1 MPERDALPATH
12 ELFERYGGMVFR
24 RCAAILR
31 NDEAAR
37 DAVQEIFLRVIERRR
52 QFRGDASPVTWLYAI
67 ATLHCLQQLR
77 DRAGRLAKL
86 ALYGDEPR
94 TAGARDPAERL
105 AVFELLEGEP
115 EDTRLM
121 VYLHYIDG
129 LTMDEVAAAIGLSRK
144 TVSRRVNEFL
154 ASARAQFVA
163 EGGAS

>member
-1 MPERDALPATH
+1 MPEPLPATR

-37 DAVQEIFLRVIERRR
+37 DATQEIFLRVIERRR
-52 QFRGDASPVTWLYAI
+52 QFRGDSSPATWIYAI

-77 DRAGRLAKL
+77 DHAGRLAKL
-86 ALYGDEPR
+86 ATYVDEPR
-94 TAGARDPAERL
+94 VATARTPEERL
-105 AVFELLEGEP
+105 ALLELLEGESD
-115 EDTRLM
+115 ETRLM

-129 LTMDEVAAAIGLSRK
+129 LTMDEVAEAIGYSRK
-144 TVSRRVNEFL
+144 TVSRRVNAFL
-154 ASARAQFVA
+154 AGAREQLAA

>member
-1 MPERDALPATH
+1 MPERDPLPATR

-77 DRAGRLAKL
+77 DHAGRLAKL